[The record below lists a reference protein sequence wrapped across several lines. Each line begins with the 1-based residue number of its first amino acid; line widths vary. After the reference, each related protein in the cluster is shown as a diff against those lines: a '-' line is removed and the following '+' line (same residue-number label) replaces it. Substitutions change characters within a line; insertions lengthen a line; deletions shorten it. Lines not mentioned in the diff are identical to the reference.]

1 MNSGKKILVTGG
13 AGYIGSHTVVSLIEN
28 GYTPVI
34 VDDFRNAQSSVIEQ
48 LEAITNQKIKLHR
61 VDCCD
66 SQAMNTVFEAEKPNG
81 VIHFAA
87 YKAVNESVEKPLEY
101 YKNNLQSL
109 LVVLELY
116 QKHKVQ
122 SLVFSSSC
130 TVYGE
135 PKGKI
140 EVDESFPIEKAFS
153 PYGQTKIIC
162 EQIIQDFHH
171 SQPDSKI
178 ISLRYFNPV
187 GAHASALIGEYP
199 IGKPNNLL
207 PYITQTAIGKLKQL
221 TVFGNDYATSDG
233 TCVRDYIHV
242 CDLADA
248 HVQAISFLEKE
259 TNGVL
264 EAVNIGTGKGTSVQ
278 EIIETFE
285 TETGVSLNYTIGP
298 RRAGDVEAIYANT
311 SKSEKILQ
319 WKAKRSLKDS
329 VCSAWNWEKNIKK
342 NGY

>member
-1 MNSGKKILVTGG
+1 MNESKKIVVTGG

-28 GYTPVI
+28 GYRPVI
-34 VDDFRNAQSSVIEQ
+34 IDDFRNAQNSVIEQ
-48 LEAITNQKIKLHR
+48 LEYITKQKITVYR
-61 VDCCD
+61 IDCCD
-66 SQAMNTVFEAEKPNG
+66 AKAMNEVFETEKPNG
-81 VIHFAA
+81 IIHFAA
-87 YKAVNESVEKPLEY
+87 YKAVNESIEKPLEY

-109 LVVLELY
+109 LVVLDLY

-140 EVDESFPIEKAFS
+140 EVNEDFPIEKAFS

-162 EQIIQDFHH
+162 EQIIRDFHQ
-171 SQPDSKI
+171 SQKDSKV

-187 GAHASALIGEYP
+187 GAHDSALIGEYP
-199 IGKPNNLL
+199 IGNPNNLL

-221 TVFGNDYATSDG
+221 TVFGNDYDTSDG

-248 HVQAISFLEKE
+248 HVRAISFLEMQEK
-259 TNGVL
+259 GIL
-264 EAVNIGTGKGTSVQ
+264 EVVNIGTGTGSSVQ
-278 EIIETFE
+278 EIIEAFE
-285 TETGVSLNYTIGP
+285 KETGVSVNYVIGP
-298 RRAGDVEAIYANT
+298 RRSGDVEAIYANT
-311 SKSEKILQ
+311 EKSEKLLN
-319 WKAKRSLKDS
+319 WKAKRTLTDS
-329 VCSAWNWEKNIKK
+329 VRSAWNWEKNIKI